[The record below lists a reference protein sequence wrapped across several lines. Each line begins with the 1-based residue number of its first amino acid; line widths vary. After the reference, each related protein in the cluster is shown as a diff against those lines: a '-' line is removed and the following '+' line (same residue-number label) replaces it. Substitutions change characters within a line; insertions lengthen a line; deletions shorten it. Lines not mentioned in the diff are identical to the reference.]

1 MGGLFTNRL
10 CTAGH
15 TQVGKQAG
23 ESKLGLKAITGSHKR
38 ARKRLSRVK
47 TNNTS
52 QRHKQNELN

>member
-1 MGGLFTNRL
+1 MKQGR
-10 CTAGH
+10 

-23 ESKLGLKAITGSHKR
+23 ESKLGLKALTGSHKR
-38 ARKRLSRVK
+38 ARKRPSRVK